1 MNSAEIDLG
10 EGDAGFVLGDGPVGI
25 LLIHGLTGTPTEL
38 RQVAK
43 GLAKAGNC
51 TVYVPTLAGHCGDNS
66 DLQATGWRDWYEG
79 VRKTFVQIR
88 RRHAQVFVGGL
99 SMGAVMSMYV
109 ASEHPGQV
117 AGLLMYSTT
126 LKYDGWSINKM
137 AFITPLLIRIPFGV
151 RLFRFTEKPPYGI
164 KNERLRAIVERQMK
178 EGESSEAGL
187 LTMEGVTVR
196 ELHWMNAVVKKR
208 MPRIN
213 VPALVLHSIEDD
225 ITSRWNADYVER
237 HLGGPVTKILL
248 DNCYHMITVDLQY
261 RRVIELSAAF
271 IERHTSAVGSGSVFA
286 EQGFCGG
293 QGCTGE
299 QRGFGVQGCGGE
311 QRGFGVQGGSDEQ
324 GGFGVQ
330 GGSGEQRG
338 FGVQGCSGE
347 QRGCDVQG
355 SSGEQACPALGGE
368 AAPKP
373 AIAV

>member
-79 VRKTFVQIR
+79 VRKTFVQIK

-196 ELHWMNAVVKKR
+196 
-208 MPRIN
+208 
-213 VPALVLHSIEDD
+213 ALGS
-225 ITSRWNADYVER
+225 T
-237 HLGGPVTKILL
+237 PVGDGRLRPVGA
-248 DNCYHMITVDLQY
+248 NPPCPV
-261 RRVIELSAAF
+261 
-271 IERHTSAVGSGSVFA
+271 AVGSFRRCVA
-286 EQGFCGG
+286 
-293 QGCTGE
+293 
-299 QRGFGVQGCGGE
+299 
-311 QRGFGVQGGSDEQ
+311 
-324 GGFGVQ
+324 
-330 GGSGEQRG
+330 
-338 FGVQGCSGE
+338 
-347 QRGCDVQG
+347 
-355 SSGEQACPALGGE
+355 
-368 AAPKP
+368 
-373 AIAV
+373 

>member
-1 MNSAEIDLG
+1 MSSHEIDLG
-10 EGDAGFVLGDGPVGI
+10 EGDAGFVLGSGPVGI

-38 RQVAK
+38 RRVAQ

-66 DLQATGWRDWYEG
+66 DLQATGWQDWYEG
-79 VRKTFVQIR
+79 VRKTFVGVKQ
-88 RRHAQVFVGGL
+88 RHEQVFVGGL

-109 ASEHPGQV
+109 ASQFPGQV

-126 LKYDGWSINKM
+126 LKYDGWSISKM

-196 ELHWMNAVVKKR
+196 ELHWMNAVVKKL
-208 MPRIN
+208 MPSIKT
-213 VPALVLHSIEDD
+213 PALVLHSIEDD

-261 RRVIELSAAF
+261 RRVIELSAEFVGQHAVPVGASLLAKDVNENAF
-271 IERHTSAVGSGSVFA
+271 CLV
-286 EQGFCGG
+286 
-293 QGCTGE
+293 
-299 QRGFGVQGCGGE
+299 
-311 QRGFGVQGGSDEQ
+311 
-324 GGFGVQ
+324 
-330 GGSGEQRG
+330 
-338 FGVQGCSGE
+338 
-347 QRGCDVQG
+347 
-355 SSGEQACPALGGE
+355 
-368 AAPKP
+368 
-373 AIAV
+373 